1 MEDLKKIKQDGYY
14 ISTPEFALM
23 LNIST
28 EALRSRR
35 RRGELKGQFKSD
47 GKKYWWRSL
56 RPDTV
61 QKIRNNRPVVRVS
74 RSNIKRKR
82 RRGAHIR
89 GDETLYPNHAFK
101 VANELKMLNR
111 IKSEVPE
118 SVINEIHPE
127 LIKLAQ
133 DKLLKKRE
141 QMEKDLWTPPKTYGG
156 MLRGYSINFEHD
168 LENRRRDYQYEHSE
182 QERRKRRD
190 NTFYLNSRSR
200 NNGGG
205 AYSITEPD
213 DDGSVEVPILEM
225 SSGDSNIE
233 RQPINKVQESILRL
247 EIENLKKGR

>member
-1 MEDLKKIKQDGYY
+1 
-14 ISTPEFALM
+14 
-23 LNIST
+23 
-28 EALRSRR
+28 
-35 RRGELKGQFKSD
+35 
-47 GKKYWWRSL
+47 
-56 RPDTV
+56 
-61 QKIRNNRPVVRVS
+61 
-74 RSNIKRKR
+74 
-82 RRGAHIR
+82 
-89 GDETLYPNHAFK
+89 
-101 VANELKMLNR
+101 
-111 IKSEVPE
+111 
-118 SVINEIHPE
+118 
-127 LIKLAQ
+127 
-133 DKLLKKRE
+133 
-141 QMEKDLWTPPKTYGG
+141 MEKDLWTPPKTYGG

-225 SSGDSNIE
+225 SPGDSNIE